1 MVKAVQ
7 VPQHKGMRQGTTGI
21 CHKLDVLHLAFCI
34 SHILLYWGGNRGT
47 IIHIAPGWGYELV
60 RCAFSKCSTEKSM
73 VLAANHSAAVVIVAL
88 KAFLDGVEHIE
99 IYKRDEEQGKS
110 YNTVKFLHKSWSQ

>member
-1 MVKAVQ
+1 M
-7 VPQHKGMRQGTTGI
+7 
-21 CHKLDVLHLAFCI
+21 
-34 SHILLYWGGNRGT
+34 
-47 IIHIAPGWGYELV
+47 
-60 RCAFSKCSTEKSM
+60 CSTEISA
-73 VLAANHSAAVVIVAL
+73 VLAASHSEAVVIVAL